1 MRTFC
6 ALALS
11 GVLLTGCV
19 VSGDP
24 TQARGFAALG
34 LVDQTP
40 EAMGIITFLNNPNT
54 TDVVLRQGV
63 GLSVDAATALMTWRD
78 GPDGLCGT
86 PDDQGF
92 ATLDDVDAVAQLTD
106 DEIYWLL
113 DWVAGPAA
121 NGGRGA
127 SLGTID
133 SVPFTVGEAELTM
146 ALVNHAHPDF
156 LNDVCR
162 LDRRAVTSIV
172 EARPVASV
180 HHLAELHWIG
190 PKTLQ
195 LLKTSALW
203 YVD

>member
-6 ALALS
+6 VLALS
-11 GVLLTGCV
+11 GVLLTGCAA
-19 VSGDP
+19 SDDP

-40 EAMGIITFLNNPNT
+40 EAMGIITFLNHPDT
-54 TDVVLRQGV
+54 TDVILHHDV
-63 GLSVDAATALMTWRD
+63 GLSVDAATDLVTWRD

-92 ATLDDVDAVAQLTD
+92 ASLDDIDAIAQLTD
-106 DEIYWLL
+106 DEVDRLL
-113 DWVAGPAA
+113 DWVTGPGA

-127 SLGTID
+127 SLGMVD

-156 LNDVCR
+156 LIDICNV
-162 LDRRAVTSIV
+162 DRRAVTSIV
-172 EARPVASV
+172 DARPVANV
-180 HHLAELHWIG
+180 HRLAALYWVG

-195 LLKTSALW
+195 LLKQSALS